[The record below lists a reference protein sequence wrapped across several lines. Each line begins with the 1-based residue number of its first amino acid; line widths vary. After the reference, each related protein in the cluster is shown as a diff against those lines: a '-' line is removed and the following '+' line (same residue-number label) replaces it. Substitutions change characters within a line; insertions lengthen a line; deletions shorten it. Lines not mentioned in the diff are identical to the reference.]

1 MGSQKT
7 AAKRKPNSGRSGTRK
22 SVKENLP
29 PALKLPYPKPR
40 PAYKAASTSST
51 DAANVG
57 NGEAAAVAA
66 LVFMRQSESAFNR
79 TYRQIFNVPD
89 KEDLNAPSEDDKD
102 DDEDEDGREDEEDQL
117 IESENEDSRKLRVH
131 VIDIP
136 LTAHI
141 TRSP

>member
-1 MGSQKT
+1 VSHSFHHSFYSHSLLIYSFSLDMGSQKT

-29 PALKLPYPKPR
+29 PTLKLPYPKPR

-66 LVFMRQSESAFNR
+66 LVSMHQSESAFNR
-79 TYRQIFNVPD
+79 TY
-89 KEDLNAPSEDDKD
+89 
-102 DDEDEDGREDEEDQL
+102 
-117 IESENEDSRKLRVH
+117 
-131 VIDIP
+131 
-136 LTAHI
+136 
-141 TRSP
+141 